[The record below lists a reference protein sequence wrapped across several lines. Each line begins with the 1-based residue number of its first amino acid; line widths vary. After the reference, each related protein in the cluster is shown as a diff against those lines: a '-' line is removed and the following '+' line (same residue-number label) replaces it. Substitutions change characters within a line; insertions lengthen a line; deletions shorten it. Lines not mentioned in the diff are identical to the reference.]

1 MSNNK
6 IIKKNNNYKN
16 FPKLKKNIL
25 IKITEVKFD
34 KKTKLKEDKM

>member
-6 IIKKNNNYKN
+6 IKKKITIIKI
-16 FPKLKKNIL
+16 FQSKKNIL

-34 KKTKLKEDKM
+34 KKTKLTEDKM